1 MKALITGA
9 DGFVGRH
16 LVQNLLHIN
25 NEVIPTSRNGNNG
38 CIATGDLSEDYNWY
52 QILADCDVVIHLA
65 ARVHQ
70 MHDTA
75 PDPLSEFRRVN
86 TSGTLHLAKQAIS
99 AGVKRFV
106 FISTIKVNGEESA
119 IPYSENSPPQPS
131 DPYALSKWE
140 AEQGLLQL
148 AKDSTMEIV
157 IIRPPL
163 VYGPGVKG
171 NFSSLIQI
179 VKYGIPLPFKSIK
192 NLRSL
197 IGLSN
202 LVDFIILCA
211 DRNRSPKAAGQVFL
225 ISDGSD
231 ISTPELIKK
240 VSAACQL
247 KPRLIC
253 FPPCLLRLV
262 AVFMGRKSAADRLLG
277 SLQVD
282 ITKARS
288 MLGWQPIATMDQ
300 QLHQITNQ
308 IKK

>member
-9 DGFVGRH
+9 DGFVGRD
-16 LVQNLLHIN
+16 LVQTLLHIN
-25 NEVIPTSRNGNNG
+25 NEVIPTSRSGKNG
-38 CIATGDLSEDYNWY
+38 CIATGDLSENYDWC
-52 QILADCDVVIHLA
+52 QILTDCDVVIHLA

-70 MHDTA
+70 MHDTT

-86 TSGTLHLAKQAIS
+86 TSGTLHLARQAIS

-106 FISTIKVNGEESA
+106 FISSVKVNGEESA
-119 IPYSENSPPQPS
+119 IPYSENSSPQPS

-148 AKDSTMEIV
+148 AKESTMEIV

-171 NFSSLIQI
+171 NFLSLIKI
-179 VKYGIPLPFKSIK
+179 VQYGIPLPFKSIK

-197 IGLSN
+197 VGLSN

-231 ISTPELIKK
+231 ISTPELIEK
-240 VSAACQL
+240 VSTACNL
-247 KPRLIC
+247 KPKLIC
-253 FPPCLLRLV
+253 FPPLLLNLI
-262 AVFMGRKSAADRLLG
+262 ATFMRKKEAANRLLG

-288 MLGWQPIATMDQ
+288 MLGWQPIMTMDQ
-300 QLHQITNQ
+300 QLRQITN
-308 IKK
+308 KK